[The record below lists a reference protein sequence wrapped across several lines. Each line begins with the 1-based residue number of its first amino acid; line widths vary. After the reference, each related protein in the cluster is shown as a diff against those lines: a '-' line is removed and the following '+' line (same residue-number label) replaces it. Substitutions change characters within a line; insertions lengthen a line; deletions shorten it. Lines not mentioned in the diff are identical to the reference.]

1 MDHREIIKLM
11 EEPANRFTDA
21 QRQRMAEIVNSSLRG
36 SEFASVVGTLRPDDF
51 CEDDRGKFVWLMS
64 TVSDGRDTLL
74 NAFSSTARDRR
85 QEDQV
90 LFYHF
95 LKYDYALKSVEKKAL
110 QFTAMKYFEANDHAE
125 YSEFIRL
132 CGYSEDRIDGDK
144 IDDYKRKLFVLC
156 LTSKSE
162 IERFWT
168 EYAACDKG
176 VCLCLRL
183 SKVDV
188 NTAECWD
195 LRDVVYDDGQRFSF
209 IKSIRDAFRQE
220 FDRELI
226 IDGVDKFARFYKR
239 KMYDWETETRITFD
253 YRLYQGLMN
262 VFPIKETKGDQG
274 QVIREFIAVPFK
286 NQFYTLSLDEIIC
299 GSKVSDQEMEDLRV
313 VSGLQKGQ
321 VRPRQR

>member
-1 MDHREIIKLM
+1 MDYREILKLM
-11 EEPANRFTDA
+11 KEPANRFTDD
-21 QRQRMAEIVNSSLRG
+21 QRQRMAGIVNSILEG
-36 SEFASVVGTLRPDDF
+36 SEFAPVVGTLQLDDF
-51 CEDDRGKFVWLMS
+51 SEVDRGKFVWLKS
-64 TVSDGRDTLL
+64 TISDGRDTLL
-74 NAFSSTARDRR
+74 KAFSSTARDRR

-90 LFYHF
+90 RFYHF
-95 LKYDYALKSVEKKAL
+95 LKYDYALKSVKEKAL
-110 QFTAMKYFEANDHAE
+110 QFTAMKYFEANDDAE
-125 YSEFIRL
+125 YSEFLRL

-188 NTAECWD
+188 NTAEYWD
-195 LRDVVYDDGQRFSF
+195 LRDVVYDDGQHFSF

-239 KMYDWETETRITFD
+239 RKYDWENETRITFN
-253 YRLYQGLMN
+253 YMSYQQLVN
-262 VFPIKETKGDQG
+262 EFPIEESKDAQG
-274 QVIREFIAVPFK
+274 QVVREFIAVPFK

-299 GSKVSDQEMEDLRV
+299 GSKVSDQKMENLQV

-321 VRPRQR
+321 VRPRL

>member
-1 MDHREIIKLM
+1 MDYREIIRRM
-11 EEPANRFTDA
+11 DTADTFTDD
-21 QRQRMAEIVNSSLRG
+21 QRQRMAEIVNSILRG

-51 CEDDRGKFVWLMS
+51 SEVDYGEFVWQKS

-85 QEDQV
+85 QEDQAR
-90 LFYHF
+90 FYHF
-95 LKYDYALKSVEKKAL
+95 LKYDYALKSVEEKAL

-125 YSEFIRL
+125 YSEFLRR
-132 CGYSEDRIDGDK
+132 CSYSKDG
-144 IDDYKRKLFVLC
+144 IDDDKRRIFVLC
-156 LTSKSE
+156 LTSESE

-168 EYAACDKG
+168 EYADDDKG

-188 NTAECWD
+188 NTAEFWD

-226 IDGVDKFARFYKR
+226 IEGVDKFARFYKR
-239 KMYDWETETRITFD
+239 QKYDWETETRITFD
-253 YRLYQGLMN
+253 YRLHQHLVN
-262 VFPIKETKGDQG
+262 VFPIEESKNAQG
-274 QVIREFIAVPFK
+274 QVREFIDVPFD
-286 NQFYTLSLDEIIC
+286 NQFYTLTLEEIIC
-299 GSKVSDQEMEDLRV
+299 GSNVSDQKMENLRV
-313 VSGLQKGQ
+313 VSGLQRDQIK
-321 VRPRQR
+321 PRQK